1 MEWNFDYLFKT
12 EDDYNSLLES
22 VKTRI
27 DNVSN
32 YEGKLSDESLL
43 HEMLVNQISLDR
55 DLLKCY
61 QYASLKSE
69 QNKKDLS
76 HQERVAKI
84 ESVFNNY
91 LLKASFIDPELISL
105 GKDYVLSVVNKY
117 EDLSEFK
124 FQFEKLFRNQDHIL
138 DSNSERLLGY
148 FRSCNK
154 GSELYAMLSI
164 ADTKPNK
171 VVLSN
176 GEKVETTV
184 SNFYNLICDSKEASD
199 RKTIFESIYKFYEAH
214 KNSFS
219 CIYDSIL
226 ENDKATYKARNY
238 QNSLESHLYSNNI
251 PTSVYRN
258 LVKVA
263 GNNTESLK
271 KYLQLKKEYLK
282 LDEYHTYDRFLE
294 LSSVSE
300 KYSYEEAKDIFFKS
314 IEKFPEDFKIKAK
327 MALEDGFVDVYPKDG
342 KTSGAFSSGMPDLRP
357 YILLNFTNSLD
368 DIFTVAHEAGH
379 SIHSLYA
386 MEAQKT
392 NEQNYTIF
400 VAEIASTFN
409 EHNLLD
415 YFMND
420 KNSSKEVKIRL
431 LQKAIDSIM
440 STFYR
445 QTLFA
450 EYELIAHEMKEQDKP
465 INYQVLNNIMKDL
478 YMKYY
483 GLDLNKEPLKE
494 YVWAY
499 IPHLFNTPF
508 YVYQY
513 ATSFAASFKLYKD
526 VCENFEVGFKNY
538 TNLLKSGGSK
548 YPVTQALEA
557 GVDFT
562 KEEAFMAVIER
573 MDYLVDELEKLLNE

>member
-1 MEWNFDYLFKT
+1 MNWNFDYLFKT
-12 EDDYNSLLES
+12 ESDY
-22 VKTRI
+22 
-27 DNVSN
+27 
-32 YEGKLSDESLL
+32 ESLL
-43 HEMLVNQISLDR
+43 NNVKERIANVSSYSNKLGEEELLHEFLVNQVSLER

-69 QNKKDLS
+69 QNKKDLVS
-76 HQERVAKI
+76 LERISNI
-84 ESVFNNY
+84 ESLFNNY
-91 LLKASFIDPELISL
+91 LLEASFVDPELISL
-105 GKDYVLSVVNKY
+105 GKDYVMMVVDKY
-117 EDLSEFK
+117 SDLKQFK

-148 FRSCNK
+148 YRGCNK
-154 GSELYAMLSI
+154 GSELYSMLSV
-164 ADTKPNK
+164 ADSKTTKVK
-171 VVLSN
+171 LTN
-176 GEKVETTV
+176 GLEVDANV
-184 SNFYNLICDSKEASD
+184 SNFYNLIAQSSDALD
-199 RKTIFESIYKFYEAH
+199 RKNIFEAIYKFYEEH

-226 ENDKATYKARNY
+226 ENDKANYKARNY

-251 PTSVYRN
+251 PLDVYKN

-263 GNNTESLK
+263 SNNTKSLK
-271 KYLQLKKEYLK
+271 KYLNLKKEYLK

-294 LSSVSE
+294 LSTVNQQ
-300 KYSYEEAKDIFFKS
+300 YTYDEAKEIFFKS
-314 IEKFPEDFKIKAK
+314 IEKFPEDFRNKAK
-327 MALEDGFVDVYPKDG
+327 MALEEGFVDVYPKDG
-342 KTSGAFSSGMPDLRP
+342 KVSGAFSSGMPDLRP
-357 YILLNFTNSLD
+357 FILLNFTNSLE

-386 MEAQKT
+386 MDAQET

-420 KNSSKEVKIRL
+420 ANSSKEVKIRL

-440 STFYR
+440 ATFYR

-450 EYELIAHEMKEQDKP
+450 EYELIAHELKEQDKP
-465 INYQVLNNIMKDL
+465 INYQVLSNIMKEL

-483 GLDLNKEPLKE
+483 GLDLDKEPLKE
-494 YVWAY
+494 YVWVY
-499 IPHLFNTPF
+499 IPHLFHTPF

-513 ATSFAASFKLYKD
+513 ATSFAASFKLYKE

-548 YPVTQALEA
+548 YPVVQALEA

-562 KEEAFMAVIER
+562 KEEAFMAVVER